1 MKDISVIIVNYY
13 SKLLIE
19 QLLPTLPEIVIKRG
33 EIIIVNNSPE
43 EKIDFSEFKNLKVI
57 NNEKN
62 LGFGKAVNI
71 GVKESKGE
79 YLLVVNPDVKFI
91 KGFEKAFDFI
101 KERKKIGMV
110 VPLMIDKKG
119 ERVIPWRN
127 IESYFR
133 TFVYLVGYDKF
144 IFRKESK
151 RIKPKYV
158 PVAPAACFLMPSKVF
173 KKLGG
178 FDEDYFLFKED
189 EDLERRLRR
198 NKFYIY
204 FFPEWVIYHDFGGVH
219 KETMFSFYHRMRSL
233 YIYFKKHQKIMYPI
247 IRIMIPALY
256 LIKSIFK
263 KENFKYFVTSLLVKK
278 YINTR

>member
-1 MKDISVIIVNYY
+1 MKEISVIIVNYY
-13 SKLLIE
+13 SKPLIE
-19 QLLPTLPEIVIKRG
+19 RLLSTLPEIVIKRG

-43 EKIDFSEFKNLKVI
+43 EKIDFREFKNLKVI
-57 NNEKN
+57 NNERN
-62 LGFGKAVNI
+62 LGFGRAVNI
-71 GVKESKGE
+71 GVKESKGK

-101 KERKKIGMV
+101 KKRKKIGMV
-110 VPLMIDKKG
+110 VPLMINKKG
-119 ERVIPWRN
+119 EKIPPWRN
-127 IESYFR
+127 IEGHVRTIYFL
-133 TFVYLVGYDKF
+133 TGYDRF
-144 IFRKESK
+144 ILRKESK

-158 PVAPAACFLMPSKVF
+158 PVAPAACFLMPSKIF

-189 EDLERRLRR
+189 EDLERRLRK

-263 KENFKYFVTSLLVKK
+263 KENFECFVTSLLMKK
-278 YINTR
+278 YVNTR